1 MTHNPHR
8 ASRTSLAAVC
18 LYRSHL
24 MELHDHVH
32 ASTLLIDIC
41 LAPVQHLQ
49 LLGREQSL
57 IHAYQCVHH
66 VPACVHEHNARRAC
80 RPASLVDV
88 RRNVFV
94 DMLYAAAGFDLLA
107 LDRACGCNM
116 VAWVHLPRS
125 CLVDLGDSVFVS
137 FFHCTPYAPARL
149 HKTCCFALSCFY
161 SKVFSAP
168 SAAFLRSTA
177 LEARA

>member
-1 MTHNPHR
+1 
-8 ASRTSLAAVC
+8 
-18 LYRSHL
+18 

-125 CLVDLGDSVFVS
+125 CLVDLGDSVFVDLS
-137 FFHCTPYAPARL
+137 FTSHLTLLPDCTRLVSMLLFKSLLRAKRCISTFHGTGG
-149 HKTCCFALSCFY
+149 SCLTNTRDW
-161 SKVFSAP
+161 KLP
-168 SAAFLRSTA
+168 
-177 LEARA
+177 RAV

>member
-1 MTHNPHR
+1 
-8 ASRTSLAAVC
+8 
-18 LYRSHL
+18 

-49 LLGREQSL
+49 LLGREHSL

-125 CLVDLGDSVFVS
+125 CLVDLGDSVFVDLS
-137 FFHCTPYAPARL
+137 FTAHLTLLPDCTRL
-149 HKTCCFALSCFY
+149 VASH
-161 SKVFSAP
+161 
-168 SAAFLRSTA
+168 
-177 LEARA
+177 